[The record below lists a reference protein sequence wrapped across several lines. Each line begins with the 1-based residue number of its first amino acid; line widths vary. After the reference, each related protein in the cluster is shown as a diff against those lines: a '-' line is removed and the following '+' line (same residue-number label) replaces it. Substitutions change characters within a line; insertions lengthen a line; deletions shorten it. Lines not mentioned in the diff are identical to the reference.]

1 MPTVRMP
8 DGSTAQ
14 FPDNMSVA
22 DIQSAIET
30 HLAQSQRPAGLP
42 PGVDLPQ
49 LPAHPAV
56 NMQSSAL
63 SPGLYTKRL
72 ADNAAGLLRPLTH
85 PVDSIL
91 SYRPGEAIEN
101 ASHSGPIQ
109 DITQNPDK
117 GEGVAN
123 AIADIGTGLALGKA
137 SQLAGGAIEGAARGI
152 GKGLQYASA
161 SPESLKVAATRAITP
176 GTPGELLTRAL
187 KPPVTMPDFETSV
200 ERTLPKIAAQKP
212 NGVKGFSEAAMNLKN
227 ASNDWYKN
235 LVRPYAS
242 EPIDTTPIVGQ
253 QLRSIPATN
262 LFENPGIVDST
273 AAKASAYDMTPI
285 TKTSTSRFVDE
296 FGKPYIST
304 EVIEPAKPT
313 LSRIDAI
320 REDTNAKLNDFYNKS
335 GGDKHAALAN
345 PETARLKA
353 VNDGARDLVYDRLAS
368 RSGIPRSDIEANQE
382 LYGHATDI
390 ANVAGKR
397 ATVAGRA
404 NPMSLQESIAVRPS
418 IRGAADFLGQRLL
431 KNLTNS
437 DAITNAAL
445 DRFANPSGP
454 TLLPRSNIFAEGAN
468 ALGKKLSTA
477 RSSRLLPQKLPPYA
491 GLFKLRADN

>member
-1 MPTVRMP
+1 MPTQNDPYASITVP
-8 DGSTAQ
+8 LDDPYAALDK
-14 FPDNMSVA
+14 PAAPV
-22 DIQSAIET
+22 
-30 HLAQSQRPAGLP
+30 RPAGLP
-42 PGVDLPQ
+42 PGVDLPS
-49 LPAHPAV
+49 LPAHPEV
-56 NMQSSAL
+56 DMQSSPL

-72 ADNAAGLLRPLTH
+72 SDNAAGLIKPLLH
-85 PVDSIL
+85 PLNSIS
-91 SYRPGEAIEN
+91 SYGGFVNPADQG
-101 ASHSGPIQ
+101 GLIQ
-109 DITQNPDK
+109 DVTQNRDK
-117 GEGVAN
+117 GEGFAN
-123 AIADIGTGLALGKA
+123 AVTDLGTGVALGKA
-137 SQLAGGAIEGAARGI
+137 SQLAGGTLEGTARGI

-161 SPESLKVAATRAITP
+161 SPESLKIAATRAITP

-227 ASNDWYKN
+227 ASNDWYQN
-235 LVRPYAS
+235 VVRPYAS

-273 AAKASAYDMTPI
+273 AVKASAYDMKPI
-285 TKTSTSRFVDE
+285 TKISTSSILDE
-296 FGKPYIST
+296 FGKPFTST
-304 EVIEPAKPT
+304 QVIEPPKPS

-382 LYGHATDI
+382 LYGHATDV

-445 DRFANPSGP
+445 DRFASPSEP
-454 TLLPRSNIFAEGAN
+454 ILIPRSNIFAEGAN
-468 ALGKKLSTA
+468 TLGEKLSTT
-477 RSSRLLPQKLPPYA
+477 RSSRLLPNKLPKKLPPYA
-491 GLFKLRADN
+491 GLFKLRNDN